1 MCRWTFYKGHDLL
14 LGDLILKPN
23 NSLVR
28 QARNAEY
35 HPGVVDDNHKRNI
48 LVNGDGFGCAWYGAD
63 PSRGSCVFK
72 FVTPAWSNSNLRN
85 LGDYVSANV
94 IMAHVR
100 AATSGHNPREAMI
113 VSNENCHP
121 FKFKRWTF
129 MHNGGIH
136 DFKKIQRKLLNDLSE
151 EVYNNISGCTD
162 SEHIFALFLS
172 YLPTTDEAVNIEVLI
187 TTVERT
193 IQRMLDLCDEF
204 GIAEPMS
211 LNCVFS
217 DGINVVATRYRNGR
231 QIPPTLYYKYGSNF
245 ACAEDGRFD
254 CDSWSWPSEVCIS
267 SAPLSCDGS
276 AGAAGFFSGED
287 FTRRHQNRPRSNS
300 EPLIVSNMVG
310 VIAAQPSIPSSPNDS
325 AQISVHNSVH
335 NDMSTWPNSNSS
347 LLSSSSS
354 SSSKEVCTRETK
366 SSSAKYHCP
375 PTNAAS
381 SVSTTA
387 TSTSSSSTKQQIDQR
402 PQSAAIPDK
411 SITSNI
417 GSCEWILVPKDHM
430 LVCVGDSNDMSKVS
444 QVSLR
449 RIEVNSLRLP
459 AKTRASFSAQKWH
472 KAVKAAVNASRNVSP
487 TSAAGRL
494 MLTIPQPKRP
504 VATTDGTIIP
514 TIASKAAAMAERGA
528 KSCCNLTQLNNP
540 LITGDFSFMEDGGK
554 SNDQC
559 PCLYRGSYS
568 LYRSSSC
575 YIGCYYCFWSFI
587 DWFGNIT

>member
-1 MCRWTFYKGHDLL
+1 MCRWTFYKGHELL

-48 LVNGDGFGCAWYGAD
+48 LVNGDGFGCAWYGRD

-113 VSNENCHP
+113 VINENCHP

-162 SEHIFALFLS
+162 SEHIFALFLN
-172 YLPTTDEAVNIEVLI
+172 YLPTTDEAVSVEVLI
-187 TTVERT
+187 NTVERT

-204 GIAEPMS
+204 GITEPMS

-217 DGINVVATRYRNGR
+217 DGNNVIATRYRNGR

-245 ACAEDGRFD
+245 ACADDGRFD

-276 AGAAGFFSGED
+276 AGAAGFFSGDD

-300 EPLIVSNMVG
+300 EPLIASDITA
-310 VIAAQPSIPSSPNDS
+310 VIAGQPSSPN
-325 AQISVHNSVH
+325 AQISAHCSVQG
-335 NDMSTWPNSNSS
+335 NLSTWPNIQGNSS

-354 SSSKEVCTRETK
+354 SSKEGGARETQ
-366 SSSAKYHCP
+366 STSAKYKSI
-375 PTNAAS
+375 PTPASTSTAA
-381 SVSTTA
+381 A
-387 TSTSSSSTKQQIDQR
+387 ATSSSSTRQQVDQR
-402 PQSAAIPDK
+402 PKSAAIPDNPGNSK
-411 SITSNI
+411 S

-430 LVCVGDSNDMSKVS
+430 LVCVGDANDVSKVS
-444 QVSLR
+444 HVSLR
-449 RIEVNSLRLP
+449 RIEVNSLRLS
-459 AKTRASFSAQKWH
+459 AKTRASFSTSKWH
-472 KAVKAAVNASRNVSP
+472 KAAKEAATAASSAGTAVKTVVNGPKTTASS
-487 TSAAGRL
+487 SGRL
-494 MLTIPQPKRP
+494 MLSIPQPKRLAAAAVSAASDLP
-504 VATTDGTIIP
+504 
-514 TIASKAAAMAERGA
+514 SKAAVVAARGA
-528 KSCCNLTQLNNP
+528 KSCCNLTQFNNP
-540 LITGDFSFMEDGGK
+540 LTTGDFSFMEDGG
-554 SNDQC
+554 N
-559 PCLYRGSYS
+559 
-568 LYRSSSC
+568 
-575 YIGCYYCFWSFI
+575 FI
-587 DWFGNIT
+587 A